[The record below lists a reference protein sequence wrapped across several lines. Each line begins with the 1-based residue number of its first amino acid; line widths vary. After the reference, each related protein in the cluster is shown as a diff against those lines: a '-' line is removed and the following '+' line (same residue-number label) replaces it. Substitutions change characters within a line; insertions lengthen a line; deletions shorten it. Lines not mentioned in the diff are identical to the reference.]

1 MAPGPAPA
9 VDQILS
15 INLKGK
21 TMKLSH
27 FTLFALLGASL
38 GVPSFAQPGPGMGGG
53 PGGMSSMGPGGGQ
66 GQGQGMRFAFDQD
79 NTRGWSLMT
88 TEERTA
94 YHDKMLAAKTLD
106 ECKAI
111 QVEHHQAMEARAKEK
126 GTTLMAPRQNACDR
140 MQARGFFK

>member
-1 MAPGPAPA
+1 
-9 VDQILS
+9 
-15 INLKGK
+15 
-21 TMKLSH
+21 
-27 FTLFALLGASL
+27 
-38 GVPSFAQPGPGMGGG
+38 MGG
-53 PGGMSSMGPGGGQ
+53 MGPGG
-66 GQGQGMRFAFDQD
+66 GQGQGMRFAFDKD

-94 YHDKMLAAKTLD
+94 YHDKMLAAKTFD

-126 GTTLMAPRQNACDR
+126 GTTLMAARQNACDR

>member
-1 MAPGPAPA
+1 VAWDRVAAKGRVRECASP
-9 VDQILS
+9 S
-15 INLKGK
+15 IK
-21 TMKLSH
+21 
-27 FTLFALLGASL
+27 
-38 GVPSFAQPGPGMGGG
+38 
-53 PGGMSSMGPGGGQ
+53 
-66 GQGQGMRFAFDQD
+66 D